1 MAMNLHKGDNV
12 NRLHSKVIDT
22 IPYTFKYELLT
33 IKTIKVMI
41 VRKLEEVKNALLHDA
56 ILITTLQGYKFNRVY
71 VDNEGG
77 CNIKFSCKMN
87 IDDIKLLLVNLSPN
101 KYLNKSLEDIDIQ
114 YYKDY
119 EFTDD
124 CECIIYTPDSFNYN
138 SED

>member
-12 NRLHSKVIDT
+12 NRLHSKVINT
-22 IPYTFKYELLT
+22 IPYIFKHELLT

-87 IDDIKLLLVNLSPN
+87 IDDIKLFLVNLSPN
-101 KYLNKSLEDIDIQ
+101 KYINKGLDEIDIE

-124 CECIIYTPDSFNYN
+124 CECFIYTPYSFNYN

>member
-1 MAMNLHKGDNV
+1 
-12 NRLHSKVIDT
+12 
-22 IPYTFKYELLT
+22 
-33 IKTIKVMI
+33 MI

-56 ILITTLQGYKFNRVY
+56 ILIAIHQGYRFNRVY
-71 VDNEGG
+71 IDKEGG
-77 CNIKFSCKMN
+77 CNIKFYGKMN
-87 IDDIKLLLVNLSPN
+87 IDDIKLFFGNLISPN
-101 KYLNKSLEDIDIQ
+101 EDISLKDIDIQ